1 MAKNIYTVDEI
12 RQIVKKISS
21 KYDIENA
28 YLFGSYAR
36 EDATEQSDI
45 DILVRGGESFKGRCI
60 FSLGEELRGATQK
73 PVDIFEIRELNQETP
88 FYRQVQRE
96 RVVLI

>member
-1 MAKNIYTVDEI
+1 MVKKIYTVDEI

-36 EDATEQSDI
+36 GDATEQSDI
-45 DILVRGGESFKGRCI
+45 DILVQGGKSFKGRYI
-60 FSLGEELRGATQK
+60 FSLGEELRSATQK